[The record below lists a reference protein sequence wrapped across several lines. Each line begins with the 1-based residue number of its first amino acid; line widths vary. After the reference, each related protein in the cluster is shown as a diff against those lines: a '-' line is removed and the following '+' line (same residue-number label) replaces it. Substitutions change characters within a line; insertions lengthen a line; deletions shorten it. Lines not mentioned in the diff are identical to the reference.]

1 MVLKINSGIG
11 MITFKAM
18 FVKSKINAK
27 KSVVKK
33 MLKLYTRRQA
43 LSRLGFG

>member
-1 MVLKINSGIG
+1 MVLKINSGVR

-18 FVKSKINAK
+18 FVKSKINAE
-27 KSVVKK
+27 KSVVNK
-33 MLKLYTRRQA
+33 MLKLYTRQQA